1 MIWQTGICLYSCFSL
16 SAVIEGNTKR
26 TTLADTTSQKTMYQG
41 ISIKPCWATHSS
53 QNCYQIFPVERATS
67 CLQHEQGLRSPLQPG
82 LPGEMEIL
90 QWIRHAW
97 SSLYSLKCLLQGV
110 FSWSWEALLIVVSSL
125 LSIKFLKF
133 LFKFRWKTLKL
144 YTPGAEDTRGMDDQ
158 LHINCSRKTAI
169 TIILYEDI
177 LSP

>member
-16 SAVIEGNTKR
+16 SAVIEGNTKC
-26 TTLADTTSQKTMYQG
+26 TTLADTTSQKTMCQG

-53 QNCYQIFPVERATS
+53 QNYYQIFPVERATS

-110 FSWSWEALLIVVSSL
+110 FSWSSLSRLCWFSFLPFSQLNFLNFLNFCSSL
-125 LSIKFLKF
+125 DEKPWSYTHQELKIQGAWMTNCTSIAQERL
-133 LFKFRWKTLKL
+133 
-144 YTPGAEDTRGMDDQ
+144 Q
-158 LHINCSRKTAI
+158 
-169 TIILYEDI
+169 
-177 LSP
+177 